1 MNYRLNSANVV
12 SDTIDGEVL
21 AIRSDNGAYY
31 SLRGTA
37 ATVWTALLSGAD
49 LHEVAV
55 AAGTHHGV
63 DGDAVL
69 AEVAAFAAALVEER
83 LLIESDDDGAEVVG
97 LSNET
102 VATAWETPTFDKY
115 TDMRDLL
122 RFDPSHEVQ
131 PQGWPAVF
139 TDPTE

>member
-69 AEVAAFAAALVEER
+69 VEVAAFAAALVEER

-122 RFDPSHEVQ
+122 LFDPIHEVQ

-139 TDPTE
+139 TDPTQ